1 MPGAAHEPPRT
12 SDHASARG
20 AADAHSE
27 ASGASPSRPF
37 ILRPVATALL
47 MVAIV
52 LAGLVGF
59 KFLPLSALPQVDYPT
74 IQVQTLYPGAS
85 PEVMAQ
91 TVTAPLERQFG
102 QMAGLSRMSS
112 TSAAGVSI
120 VTLQFG
126 LGLALDVAEQQVQA
140 AINAGGSLLPAD
152 LPAPPVYAKVNPADA
167 PVLSLSI
174 TSETLPLTEVQNIV
188 NTRLAL
194 KISQVNGVG
203 LVSLSGGQRP
213 AVRIQADTRALASYG
228 LGLDALRTAITAAN
242 ANGAKGSIDGPT
254 RSYSINANDQL
265 LAASDYQNL
274 IIAWRNGA
282 AVRVSDVARVVESAE
297 NTQLG
302 AWASIACDA
311 DAAPAAALQKRIG
324 DEAASATP
332 GEKSACLGT
341 PGRRLVP
348 AIILNV
354 QRQPGANVIAT
365 VDAIKARLPELQAG
379 LPTQMRVDVLSDR
392 TTGIRASVLHVEIEL
407 LLAVF
412 MVVLV
417 ILAFLH
423 DVRAT
428 VIASLAVPISLIGTC
443 GAMYLLGYSLNNLSL
458 MALTIATGFVVDDAI
473 VMIENIARYIEE
485 GESPMHAALK
495 GAKQIGFT
503 IISLTVS
510 LIAVLIPLLFMG
522 DVVGRLFREFAVTL
536 AITILISAV
545 VSLTLVPM
553 MSARWL
559 KAKPHRLTSTDRAPS
574 PPVQIPVAELALPG
588 RRRGGPLGGQR
599 TTRSGERGGF
609 SVRVQRF
616 FDGVIVRYDHALG
629 WVLRRQGAT
638 LVVALATLG
647 LTVALYLLI
656 PKGLFP
662 TQDTGQLQ
670 ARVET
675 AQSVSYARMAA
686 LQQAAAQA
694 ILHDPDVDT
703 LSSFIGVDAANN
715 TMLHTGRMLINLKKE
730 RTGSQS
736 ATMERL
742 RQRAS
747 AVAGVTLYLQPTQD
761 LTIDA
766 ETGPTQFRVSMEG
779 ADNATVVQ
787 WALRLAARMAQSSGL
802 RNVAS
807 DAGAQGTAAFIAVDR
822 DSAARLGLASSTI
835 DDALYSAFGQRI
847 VSTIFTETNQYR
859 VILEALPDAQAT
871 PASLG
876 DLPLKT
882 GSGTTTPLSAVA
894 RITERPAPLQITH
907 VAQYPATT
915 LGFDTAPGVSLGRAV
930 DEVRQAA
937 RDIALPAS
945 VSLTF
950 LGAAGAYQ
958 ASLSSQLWLIL
969 AAVVCVYIVLGV
981 LYESYVHPMTI
992 LSTLPSAGVGALLA
1006 LMLSG
1011 SDLGVIGI
1019 IGIILLIGIVKKNA
1033 IMMID
1038 FAIDAERHEGKPPEE
1053 AIRQAAL
1060 LRFRP
1065 ILMTTLAALFA
1076 AVPLM
1081 LGFGEGAE
1089 LRRPLGLAIFGG
1101 LIVSQVLTL
1110 FTTPVIYLAFD
1121 RLGRRWGR
1129 KAPAEVAGA

>member
-1 MPGAAHEPPRT
+1 MSTPEPAGP
-12 SDHASARG
+12 
-20 AADAHSE
+20 
-27 ASGASPSRPF
+27 ASPSRPF
-37 ILRPVATALL
+37 IQRPVATSLL

-102 QMAGLSRMSS
+102 QMAGLTRMGS
-112 TSAAGVSI
+112 TSASGVSI

-126 LGLALDVAEQQVQA
+126 LGLAIDIAEQQVQA

-167 PVLSLSI
+167 PVLSLAI
-174 TSETLPLTEVQNIV
+174 TSDSLPLTEVQNLV

-213 AVRIQADTRALASYG
+213 AVRIQADTRALAANG
-228 LGLDALRTAITAAN
+228 LALDTLRTAITAAN
-242 ANGAKGSIDGPT
+242 ANAAKGSIDGPT
-254 RSYSINANDQL
+254 RAYTINSNDQL
-265 LAASDYQNL
+265 LAASDYKNL
-274 IIAWRNGA
+274 VIAFKNGA
-282 AVRVSDVARVVESAE
+282 AIRLSDVAQVVDGAE
-297 NTQLG
+297 NIKLG
-302 AWASIACDA
+302 AWSGTACPA
-311 DAAPAAALQKRIG
+311 TTGGAACTTTDQRVLK
-324 DEAASATP
+324 
-332 GEKSACLGT
+332 
-341 PGRRLVP
+341 P

-365 VDAIKARLPELQAG
+365 VDAIKKQLPELQAA
-379 LPTQMRVDVLSDR
+379 LPGSLQVDVLSDR
-392 TTGIRASVLHVEIEL
+392 TTGIRASVLHVELEL
-407 LLAVF
+407 LLAVL
-412 MVVLV
+412 MVVVV
-417 ILAFLH
+417 IFVFLGSL
-423 DVRAT
+423 RAT

-473 VMIENIARYIEE
+473 VMIENISRYIEE
-485 GESPMHAALK
+485 GEAPMAAALK
-495 GAKQIGFT
+495 GASQIGFT

-553 MSARWL
+553 MSARWIR
-559 KAKPHRLTSTDRAPS
+559 KAPTL
-574 PPVQIPVAELALPG
+574 VASRTALPPEG
-588 RRRGGPLGGQR
+588 ALRLQP
-599 TTRSGERGGF
+599 GEAGSAALAGEESAPGVVNRF
-609 SVRVQRF
+609 NACMHNFFERV
-616 FDGVIVRYDHALG
+616 IARYDVWLT
-629 WVLRRQGAT
+629 WVLKRQGLT
-638 LVVALATLG
+638 LIVAVSTMA
-647 LTVALYLLI
+647 LTVLLYVLI

-670 ARVET
+670 ARVEV
-675 AQSVSYARMAA
+675 AQSVSYARMSS
-686 LQQAAAQA
+686 LQLAVADE
-694 ILHDPDVDT
+694 ILQDPDVAT
-703 LSSFIGVDAANN
+703 LSSFVGVDAANN
-715 TMLHTGRMLINLKKE
+715 TMLHTGRMLINLKKD
-730 RTGSQS
+730 RTTNQE
-736 ATMERL
+736 ATMQRLKERVS
-742 RQRAS
+742 R
-747 AVAGVTLYLQPTQD
+747 VAGVTLFLQPTQD

-766 ETGPTQFRVSMEG
+766 ETGPTQYRVSLEG
-779 ADNATVVQ
+779 SDTAAVTEWAGKLARQMATLSRV
-787 WALRLAARMAQSSGL
+787 
-802 RNVAS
+802 RNVSS
-807 DAGAQGTAAFIAVDR
+807 DAGSSGNSAYINVDR
-822 DSAARLGLASSTI
+822 DTAARLGITTSSI

-847 VSTIFTETNQYR
+847 VSTIFLETNQYR
-859 VILEALPDAQAT
+859 VILEARPGQVTTA
-871 PASLG
+871 ASLG
-876 DLPLKT
+876 DLQLKT
-882 GSGTTTPLSAVA
+882 GAGGTTPLSALASVA
-894 RITERPAPLQITH
+894 ERPAPLQITH
-907 VAQYPATT
+907 VAQFPATT
-915 LGFDTAPGVSLGRAV
+915 LGFDTAAGSSLGGAV
-930 DEVRQAA
+930 DEIKQAA
-937 RDIALPAS
+937 KDINLPAS
-945 VSLTF
+945 VNLTF

-958 ASLSSQLWLIL
+958 NSLSSQLWLIL
-969 AAVVCVYIVLGV
+969 AAIVCVYIVLGV
-981 LYESYVHPMTI
+981 LYESYIHPLTI
-992 LSTLPSAGVGALLA
+992 LSTLPSAGVGALLM
-1006 LMLSG
+1006 LMISG

-1038 FAIDAERHEGKPPEE
+1038 FAIDAERNQGKGPQE
-1053 AIRQAAL
+1053 AIHQAAL

-1065 ILMTTLAALFA
+1065 ILMTTMAALFA

-1121 RLGRRWGR
+1121 RMGQRFGRRGS
-1129 KAPAEVAGA
+1129 

>member
-1 MPGAAHEPPRT
+1 M
-12 SDHASARG
+12 
-20 AADAHSE
+20 
-27 ASGASPSRPF
+27 SPSRPF
-37 ILRPVATALL
+37 ILRPVATSLL

-52 LAGLVGF
+52 LAGLMGF

-91 TVTAPLERQFG
+91 TVSAPLERQFG
-102 QMAGLSRMSS
+102 QMAGLQRMSS

-120 VTLQFG
+120 VTLQFD
-126 LGLALDVAEQQVQA
+126 LGLALDIAEQQVQA

-167 PVLSLSI
+167 PVLTLAI
-174 TSETLPLTEVQNIV
+174 TSDTLPLTEVQNLV

-203 LVSLSGGQRP
+203 LVTLSGGQRP

-228 LGLDALRTAITAAN
+228 LGLDAFRTAITAAN
-242 ANGAKGSIDGPT
+242 ANAAKGSIDGPSRAYT
-254 RSYSINANDQL
+254 INSNDQL
-265 LAASDYQNL
+265 VSVSDYKNL
-274 IIAWRNGA
+274 IIAYRNGA
-282 AVRVSDVARVVESAE
+282 AVRVADVAQVVDSAE
-297 NTQLG
+297 NVKLG
-302 AWASIACDA
+302 AWSGM
-311 DAAPAAALQKRIG
+311 Q
-324 DEAASATP
+324 
-332 GEKSACLGT
+332 
-341 PGRRLVP
+341 P

-379 LPTQMRVDVLSDR
+379 LPVSLKVDVLSDR

-407 LLAVF
+407 MLAVLL
-412 MVVLV
+412 VVLV
-417 ILAFLH
+417 IFAFLH
-423 DVRAT
+423 SLRAT

-443 GAMYLLGYSLNNLSL
+443 GAMYMLGYSLNNLSL

-473 VMIENIARYIEE
+473 VMIENISRYIEE
-485 GESPMHAALK
+485 GMAPMQAAMT
-495 GAKQIGFT
+495 GAAQIGFT

-536 AITILISAV
+536 AIAILISAV

-559 KAKPHRLTSTDRAPS
+559 KKASTKPSNGKL
-574 PPVQIPVAELALPG
+574 QK
-588 RRRGGPLGGQR
+588 
-599 TTRSGERGGF
+599 
-609 SVRVQRF
+609 F
-616 FDGVIVRYDHALG
+616 FDGVIVRYDHGLTWVLKRQGLTLLVALG
-629 WVLRRQGAT
+629 T
-638 LVVALATLG
+638 LV
-647 LTVALYLLI
+647 LTVLLYVLI

-675 AQSVSYARMAA
+675 SQSVSYARMAE
-686 LQQAAAQA
+686 LQQATAKA
-694 ILHDPDVDT
+694 ILEDPDVQT
-703 LSSFIGVDAANN
+703 LSSFVGVDAANN
-715 TMLHTGRMLINLKKE
+715 TMLHTGRMLINLKKG
-730 RTGSQS
+730 RTTSQE
-736 ATMERL
+736 ATMSRL
-742 RQRAS
+742 KERAS
-747 AVAGVTLYLQPTQD
+747 KIAGVMLYLQPTQD

-779 ADNATVVQ
+779 SDNKVVTL
-787 WALRLAARMAQSSGL
+787 WAKKLTERMATLASV
-802 RNVAS
+802 RNVAT
-807 DAGAQGTAAFIAVDR
+807 DAGATGASAYITVDR
-822 DSAARLGLASSTI
+822 DTASRLGISSSSI

-859 VILEALPDAQAT
+859 VILEALPSQFSSQLST
-871 PASLG
+871 VASLG
-876 DLPLKT
+876 NLPLKT
-882 GSGTTTPLSAVA
+882 GAGGTTPLASIAT
-894 RITERPAPLQITH
+894 ITERPAPLQVTH
-907 VAQYPATT
+907 VDQFPATT
-915 LGFDTAPGVSLGRAV
+915 LGFDTAPGVALGKAV
-930 DEVRQAA
+930 DDIKRAA
-937 RDIALPAS
+937 IDIALPPS
-945 VSLTF
+945 VSLSF
-950 LGAAGAYQ
+950 LGAAGAYET
-958 ASLSSQLWLIL
+958 SLSNQLWLIL

-981 LYESYVHPMTI
+981 LYESYIHPLTI

-1006 LMLSG
+1006 LMVSG

-1038 FAIDAERHEGKPPEE
+1038 FAIDAERTQGKSAQE
-1053 AIRQAAL
+1053 AIHRAAL

-1081 LGFGEGAE
+1081 LGWGEGAE

-1101 LIVSQVLTL
+1101 LVVSQVLTL

-1121 RLGRRWGR
+1121 RLGKRFRRG
-1129 KAPAEVAGA
+1129 